1 MSKVLLDV
9 EHSSNFSE
17 NEAKDKTGEKVG
29 IKSEDHGDAKI
40 QFFIAFQQQS
50 DEKTKNALK
59 I

>member
-29 IKSEDHGDAKI
+29 IKSEDHGDAKFSFSLLPATI
-40 QFFIAFQQQS
+40 RR
-50 DEKTKNALK
+50 KTKNALK